1 MLVWNQAFVSVS
13 QRNLPEK
20 RTKAS
25 EHDTALVPSKEQ
37 SNCNWIKIRLFWFA
51 ICSASYN
58 ISMNKTS
65 GHILFCCYQLN
76 FLNCYI
82 LKAVLMLDNVR
93 YSASMIVNFL
103 KLS

>member
-1 MLVWNQAFVSVS
+1 
-13 QRNLPEK
+13 
-20 RTKAS
+20 
-25 EHDTALVPSKEQ
+25 
-37 SNCNWIKIRLFWFA
+37 
-51 ICSASYN
+51 
-58 ISMNKTS
+58 MNKTS

-103 KLS
+103 KLSYTVYILLFCGTTS

>member
-1 MLVWNQAFVSVS
+1 MSLFNSDLCLSCFFFKKK
-13 QRNLPEK
+13 K
-20 RTKAS
+20 R
-25 EHDTALVPSKEQ
+25 
-37 SNCNWIKIRLFWFA
+37 
-51 ICSASYN
+51 ASYN

-82 LKAVLMLDNVR
+82 LEAVLMLDNVC

>member
-1 MLVWNQAFVSVS
+1 
-13 QRNLPEK
+13 
-20 RTKAS
+20 
-25 EHDTALVPSKEQ
+25 
-37 SNCNWIKIRLFWFA
+37 
-51 ICSASYN
+51 
-58 ISMNKTS
+58 MNKTS

-82 LKAVLMLDNVR
+82 LEAVLMLDNVC